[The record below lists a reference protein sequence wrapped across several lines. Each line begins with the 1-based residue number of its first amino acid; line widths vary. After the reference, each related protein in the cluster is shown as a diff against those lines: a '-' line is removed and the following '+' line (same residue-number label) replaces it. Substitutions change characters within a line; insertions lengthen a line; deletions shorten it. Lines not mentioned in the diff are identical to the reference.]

1 MYHITLVAD
10 HQKEKPIWVAKNIP
24 MHFQDG
30 GHYCCDFGS
39 VSTLNSVVFISGHSL
54 AAQHFWEASNQ
65 AAKPSAPIL
74 DIPTPGS

>member
-30 GHYCCDFGS
+30 GYYCCDFGY
-39 VSTLNSVVFISGHSL
+39 VSTYCTLNSVVFISGHFL
-54 AAQHFWEASNQ
+54 ASQHF
-65 AAKPSAPIL
+65 
-74 DIPTPGS
+74 